1 MIKKTTTKE
10 IRINHELIKKIP
22 KNIEDNIIEDENT
35 LVNSNY
41 TKVEIKSLQYKSRLR
56 KKILGNYVI
65 DDIEFSKISLPC
77 PAPGCKCIIFSQ
89 IFDKFEDEIKLE
101 LSNNSENNN
110 IQNHKVSWKWDD
122 WNLLKEKKRLSKKL
136 LGYTLLNVFI

>member
-35 LVNSNY
+35 LGNSNY
-41 TKVEIKSLQYKSRLR
+41 TKEEIKSLQYKSRLR

-65 DDIEFSKISLPC
+65 DDIEFLKIYIYHVLHRNVNVIYFL
-77 PAPGCKCIIFSQ
+77 KLLTIL
-89 IFDKFEDEIKLE
+89 KIKL
-101 LSNNSENNN
+101 NNS
-110 IQNHKVSWKWDD
+110 
-122 WNLLKEKKRLSKKL
+122 
-136 LGYTLLNVFI
+136 Y